1 MIDFEQTP
9 SFNKKAKKLASKYP
23 SFKDDLAKLMKSL
36 AENPEQ
42 GVLLTDNF
50 RKIRMAIS
58 SKGKGKSGGA
68 RVITANCIV
77 AKNEGLITLVLVYD
91 KNELENVSITEIR
104 EAYGSR

>member
-9 SFNKKAKKLASKYP
+9 SFNKKAKKLACKYP

-36 AENPEQ
+36 VENPEQ
-42 GVLLTDNF
+42 GVLLADNF

-77 AKNEGLITLVLVYD
+77 AENEGLITLVLVYD
-91 KNELENVSITEIR
+91 KNEIENVSIGEIR
-104 EAYGSR
+104 EAYRSR